1 MKQILALLLLL
12 VAVMLVAAWLTNPDS
27 INRLLPKSLQ
37 VPTKIA
43 LLPSPAPET
52 KEQKT
57 VTINNTQ
64 FTVEIAR
71 SAQERAK
78 GLSGRAE
85 LAAEAGMLFVFDK
98 ENVRPTFWMKDTY
111 IPLDIIWINDGKIA
125 QITENL
131 QPVASGT
138 PDNKIT
144 MYLPHEPIDYVLEV
158 LGGTV
163 KTNKI
168 KVGDAVILPDLSR

>member
-27 INRLLPKSLQ
+27 INRLLPKQFQ
-37 VPTKIA
+37 VPTKIVI
-43 LLPSPAPET
+43 LPTSTPEPV
-52 KEQKT
+52 QKT
-57 VTINNTQ
+57 VIVNTTQ
-64 FTVEIAR
+64 FNVEIAR
-71 SAQERAK
+71 SAQERSK
-78 GLSGRAE
+78 GLSGRNE
-85 LAAEAGMLFVFDK
+85 LSANTGMLFVFDK

-111 IPLDIIWINDGKIA
+111 ISLDIIWINDGKVT
-125 QITENL
+125 QITENI
-131 QPVASGT
+131 QPAEAGT
-138 PDNKIT
+138 PDGKIP

-168 KVGDAVILPDLSR
+168 KVGDTVILPDLSR